1 MARLSKTLRKMKKGG
16 ASPLTLA
23 KAVMSSYTGGVL
35 KDTHS
40 YNHDRDTTGA
50 IGKGVGQKSRK
61 RVSTEQKLNAQISKL
76 SFSIEK
82 SSEQEA
88 LARIEAK
95 NEAKKIACIEA
106 RIKAKREKN
115 LEIIKNLE
123 NESSNK

>member
-1 MARLSKTLRKMKKGG
+1 MGKLSKVLRKMKKGG
-16 ASPLTLA
+16 ANPLTLA
-23 KAVMSSYTGGVL
+23 RAVMSSYTGGVL
-35 KDTHS
+35 KDMHS
-40 YNHDRDTTGA
+40 YNNDKNTAVTNS
-50 IGKGVGQKSRK
+50 KGISQKSRK

-88 LARIEAK
+88 LKRITAQ

-106 RIKAKREKN
+106 RLKAKREKN

-123 NESSNK
+123 NETTNK

>member
-1 MARLSKTLRKMKKGG
+1 MGKLSKVLRRMKKGG

-23 KAVMSSYTGGVL
+23 RAVMSSYTGGVL

-40 YNHDRDTTGA
+40 CVHDKNTTV
-50 IGKGVGQKSRK
+50 IKGKGVSQKSRK
-61 RVSTEQKLNAQISKL
+61 RVSSEQKINAQISKL

-88 LARIEAK
+88 LKRITTQ

-106 RIKAKREKN
+106 RLKAKREKN

-123 NESSNK
+123 NEIANK